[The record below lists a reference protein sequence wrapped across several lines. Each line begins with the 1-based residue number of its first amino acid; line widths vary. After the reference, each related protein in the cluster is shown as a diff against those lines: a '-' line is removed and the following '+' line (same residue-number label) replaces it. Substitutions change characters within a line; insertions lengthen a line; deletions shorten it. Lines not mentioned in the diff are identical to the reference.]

1 MERAEKIAWL
11 TILANEIAFMAATRI
26 LLAYFPDEIIAV
38 ELSRTGLRLLSAFM
52 YWRLLPTLL
61 RPRQGGQSALR
72 PTVVFGIVLIMM
84 SAFLTGPVGSQM
96 SAQAQWIFALTSI
109 AVGIKEEIAFRALI
123 QNLLVPRI
131 GRAQAILVTMMLF
144 TLFHVG
150 VVPPLRH
157 VYIHIALAGLFF
169 GLVFEFTQRLWLVIA
184 LHALFDAVL
193 ALACTLPFDG
203 ERSALG
209 FLLMLGALVSAA
221 FWRWRVMRPEPNGS
235 QGFRQSARVE

>member
-1 MERAEKIAWL
+1 
-11 TILANEIAFMAATRI
+11 
-26 LLAYFPDEIIAV
+26 
-38 ELSRTGLRLLSAFM
+38 
-52 YWRLLPTLL
+52 
-61 RPRQGGQSALR
+61 
-72 PTVVFGIVLIMM
+72 
-84 SAFLTGPVGSQM
+84 M

-131 GRAQAILVTMMLF
+131 GRAHAIFVTMSLF
-144 TLFHVG
+144 ILFHVG
-150 VVPPLRH
+150 VVPPLRQ

-193 ALACTLPFDG
+193 ALLCTLPFHR

-209 FLLMLGALVSAA
+209 FLLLLGALVSAA
-221 FWRWRVMRPEPNGS
+221 FWRWRVMRPKPNGS
-235 QGFRQSARVE
+235 QSFRQSARVE